1 MLLKS
6 MLSAAS
12 AAILILGLG
21 ACGSDSDDPAGD
33 GGLTDGGVTK
43 DTTAPTVVIVSPAD
57 GEAAV
62 PINRGLTAT
71 FSEPMQAST
80 LSAAT
85 FTLQGPGTTPIS
97 GALSYAGNQSSLVPA
112 VNLAKN
118 TLFHAVIT
126 TGATDLA
133 GNALARDF
141 TWSFTTGASEA
152 LGPSPVQ
159 LGQAGG
165 YVILAKSGIDSVP
178 TSKITGDIGVSPI
191 DSTAI
196 TGFSLTV
203 DASNQFATSS
213 QVIGQVRAADYA
225 SPTPSKLTSAVL
237 DLETAYTD
245 AAGRATPDFTELG
258 AGEIGGMTLA
268 PGLYKWA
275 TGVSI
280 STDLTLSGGPNDVW
294 IFQVAGDLTQA
305 NGARIHLAGGALT
318 KNIFWQSFG
327 QLRIGTTAHFEG
339 IALCET
345 AIVLGTGA
353 TVNGRLLAQTAVTLD
368 QSSVTQPAP

>member
-6 MLSAAS
+6 MLTAAS

-33 GGLTDGGVTK
+33 GGLNDGGVTK

-71 FSEPMQAST
+71 FSAPMQAST

-118 TLFHAVIT
+118 TMFQAVIT

-133 GNALARDF
+133 GNALANDF

-159 LGQAGG
+159 LGMAGG

-178 TSKITGDIGVSPI
+178 TSKITGDIG
-191 DSTAI
+191 
-196 TGFSLTV
+196 
-203 DASNQFATSS
+203 
-213 QVIGQVRAADYA
+213 
-225 SPTPSKLTSAVL
+225 
-237 DLETAYTD
+237 
-245 AAGRATPDFTELG
+245 
-258 AGEIGGMTLA
+258 
-268 PGLYKWA
+268 
-275 TGVSI
+275 
-280 STDLTLSGGPNDVW
+280 
-294 IFQVAGDLTQA
+294 
-305 NGARIHLAGGALT
+305 
-318 KNIFWQSFG
+318 
-327 QLRIGTTAHFEG
+327 
-339 IALCET
+339 
-345 AIVLGTGA
+345 
-353 TVNGRLLAQTAVTLD
+353 
-368 QSSVTQPAP
+368 